1 MRPLDWQQ
9 LPVDYVGVD
18 SHAGVREAT
27 EYLIQQGH
35 RDIVFIGGL
44 THHMRYQ
51 GYLEAMNH
59 HGLQPWSTDAFSLRA
74 EPTQANGYQL
84 MQQLL
89 DMPSPPT
96 AVICYNDLMAFG
108 AESALGERGLFAG
121 EDISLIGNDGV
132 AACAYSNPPL
142 TTIAVEPL
150 ALGKQAAQQI
160 LRRIAQPDAPLS
172 HYIYRPTLQIRA
184 STGKRGR

>member
-1 MRPLDWQQ
+1 M
-9 LPVDYVGVD
+9 
-18 SHAGVREAT
+18 
-27 EYLIQQGH
+27 
-35 RDIVFIGGL
+35 FIGGL

-96 AVICYNDLMAFG
+96 AVICYNDLMAFR
-108 AESALGERGLFAG
+108 AALAKGLF
-121 EDISLIGNDGV
+121 
-132 AACAYSNPPL
+132 C
-142 TTIAVEPL
+142 
-150 ALGKQAAQQI
+150 Q
-160 LRRIAQPDAPLS
+160 
-172 HYIYRPTLQIRA
+172 
-184 STGKRGR
+184 GRYFVDW

>member
-1 MRPLDWQQ
+1 
-9 LPVDYVGVD
+9 
-18 SHAGVREAT
+18 
-27 EYLIQQGH
+27 
-35 RDIVFIGGL
+35 
-44 THHMRYQ
+44 
-51 GYLEAMNH
+51 
-59 HGLQPWSTDAFSLRA
+59 
-74 EPTQANGYQL
+74 
-84 MQQLL
+84 
-89 DMPSPPT
+89 MPSPPT